1 MDRCCGGHLWLR
13 PFSCFLLDK
22 KALKNQGRHQ
32 GPTAPGDRP
41 SPMSACPRTLPS
53 WSLAFPHIT
62 NYLSDSKRLQA
73 TTVDYKRLFNGLV
86 LTRAASLRHNSNIFD
101 MAKKNPF
108 DKEQSTKI
116 PFSELVELI
125 GTSCDYKFCIIDE
138 NIDEELMSLAASHGI
153 NLKGFKHV
161 IETSGIQ
168 HAEKR
173 HGFKSNDRVPLSL
186 EDYLLIPFIIKN
198 RDKVEVSAQTDISHH
213 NTILKYTKQIGDTY
227 YYVEEIRKRN
237 KSLAFKSL
245 IKREKE
251 NPSKERG

>member
-1 MDRCCGGHLWLR
+1 
-13 PFSCFLLDK
+13 
-22 KALKNQGRHQ
+22 
-32 GPTAPGDRP
+32 
-41 SPMSACPRTLPS
+41 
-53 WSLAFPHIT
+53 
-62 NYLSDSKRLQA
+62 
-73 TTVDYKRLFNGLV
+73 
-86 LTRAASLRHNSNIFD
+86 

-108 DKEQSTKI
+108 DKEQTTKI

-213 NTILKYTKQIGDTY
+213 NTVLKYTKQIGDTY
-227 YYVEEIRKRN
+227 YYVEEIRKQSVIAGGN
-237 KSLAFKSL
+237 ILSAAPYVL
-245 IKREKE
+245 IIHWFFIPCPRPTACKITTFPQTRKGMEKILLQRIVIICLFYT
-251 NPSKERG
+251 NYR

>member
-1 MDRCCGGHLWLR
+1 L
-13 PFSCFLLDK
+13 FLL
-22 KALKNQGRHQ
+22 
-32 GPTAPGDRP
+32 T
-41 SPMSACPRTLPS
+41 
-53 WSLAFPHIT
+53 T
-62 NYLSDSKRLQA
+62 NNLSDNKRQQT
-73 TTVDYKRLFNGLV
+73 TTVDYKRLINGLV
-86 LTRAASLRHNSNIFD
+86 LTDGFPLQHENEIVMN
-101 MAKKNPF
+101 KKKPF
-108 DKEQSTKI
+108 DKKGTTKI
-116 PFSELVELI
+116 SFSELVELI

-153 NLKGFKHV
+153 DLKGFKHV
-161 IETSGIQ
+161 IETSGVQ

-173 HGFKSNDRVPLSL
+173 HGFQSNDRVPLSL

-198 RDKVEVSAQTDISHH
+198 RDRVEVSAQTDLSHH

-245 IKREKE
+245 IKRTKE